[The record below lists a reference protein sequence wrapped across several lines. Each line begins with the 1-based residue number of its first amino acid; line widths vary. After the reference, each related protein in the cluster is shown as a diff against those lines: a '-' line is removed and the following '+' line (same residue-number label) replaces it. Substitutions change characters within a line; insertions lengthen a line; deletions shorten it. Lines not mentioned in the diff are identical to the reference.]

1 MNQEAIAIVQKCLDT
16 QDPYLDLG
24 SLGLSDEDF
33 AEGTELDGLL
43 RQCSH
48 LETLVLSNNWW
59 QWDADGKWREYE
71 SRNTGGRNH
80 FATHP
85 PALAKTSG
93 LLTLVMAGE
102 IGNKWGISD
111 MGFVAG
117 LKGLQQLNI
126 SYNQIS
132 EIRGLE
138 GLSALQQLDL
148 TSNQISKISGLEGLS
163 ALQELDLSSNQISE
177 ISGLEG
183 LSALRQ
189 LDLSSNQ
196 ISEIKGLEGLSAL
209 QQLDLSSNK
218 IGEISWLEGLSALQ
232 QLDLSSNKIGEISGL
247 EGLSALQQLSI
258 GGNQISEIK
267 GLEGLSALQQ
277 LSIGGNQISEIS
289 GLEGLSALQELR
301 LYNNQI
307 SEISGL
313 EGLSALQE
321 LYLSSNQIS
330 EISGLEHLTAL
341 EKLEIS
347 NNKIS
352 NISGLLPWLKRTANP
367 LQIVLKVFPPH
378 KVEKGELNVYG
389 NPLTTPPISVVKKGN
404 EAVLRY
410 FEKIAKEGQDYIYE
424 AKLILVGEGSAGK
437 TSLQVRLQ
445 DAKAKLPKQDKRTRG
460 IQIADWPFKTSK
472 GRPHIAHIWDFG
484 GQDVYYPV
492 HRFFLT
498 ENAVFVLLASTRQ
511 TTHNFDYWIPTIFQ
525 FGGKSPIILGQTCHD
540 GNKVAWNDLGFY
552 MGSDN
557 FNIIKTGALP
567 YQELNLVN
575 KNEGLVKIK
584 KTIVEQL
591 TSLPHYGK
599 GVPKTWVTVRDK
611 IAAMAPKTACIPFS
625 KFKELCR
632 AISSEGFADAVA
644 VDDCAGFLH
653 SIGVV
658 LWYADIAGLKDWVV
672 LQPEWAM
679 KAVYKIIDDAD
690 IQKRR
695 GIILAKDFKRLWSE
709 GCYEG
714 MHDVLKQMLE
724 VFKIAFPKKH
734 PKGDYIIPARLLSMP
749 AEARWQIAE
758 PCLRLEYKYEFMPR
772 GMVNQLS
779 AELSRYIIADEQV
792 WNDAVNFKNNDAS
805 CQVTEDFYNRFIRI
819 FATGKDARALVM
831 LVMNGLQDITDG
843 YRGVTPQIIVP
854 CTCKKCEKSSK
865 PITFEYDRLLEWS
878 KEREQVTC
886 NNSGETL
893 RIDDLLYHVGLR
905 NPEKEK
911 NTNSKNKTIK
921 VFLASSAELK
931 EDREKF
937 EIFINRENK
946 RLNEQ
951 GIFIELNLWE
961 DFIDAMSQTRLQDEY
976 NKVVRGCDI
985 FVSLFFTKVG
995 KYTAE
1000 EFEQAFGQFQATG
1013 KPYVYTYFKDEY
1025 VKIDKLNKPD
1035 MDSKFEFQEKL
1046 KALGHFPTTYSNID
1060 NLKFQFKAQLEKLLP
1075 GL

>member
-1 MNQEAIAIVQKCLDT
+1 LIPL
-16 QDPYLDLG
+16 
-24 SLGLSDEDF
+24 
-33 AEGTELDGLL
+33 
-43 RQCSH
+43 
-48 LETLVLSNNWW
+48 
-59 QWDADGKWREYE
+59 
-71 SRNTGGRNH
+71 
-80 FATHP
+80 
-85 PALAKTSG
+85 
-93 LLTLVMAGE
+93 
-102 IGNKWGISD
+102 
-111 MGFVAG
+111 
-117 LKGLQQLNI
+117 
-126 SYNQIS
+126 
-132 EIRGLE
+132 
-138 GLSALQQLDL
+138 
-148 TSNQISKISGLEGLS
+148 
-163 ALQELDLSSNQISE
+163 
-177 ISGLEG
+177 
-183 LSALRQ
+183 
-189 LDLSSNQ
+189 
-196 ISEIKGLEGLSAL
+196 
-209 QQLDLSSNK
+209 
-218 IGEISWLEGLSALQ
+218 
-232 QLDLSSNKIGEISGL
+232 
-247 EGLSALQQLSI
+247 
-258 GGNQISEIK
+258 
-267 GLEGLSALQQ
+267 
-277 LSIGGNQISEIS
+277 
-289 GLEGLSALQELR
+289 
-301 LYNNQI
+301 
-307 SEISGL
+307 
-313 EGLSALQE
+313 
-321 LYLSSNQIS
+321 
-330 EISGLEHLTAL
+330 
-341 EKLEIS
+341 
-347 NNKIS
+347 
-352 NISGLLPWLKRTANP
+352 LKRDEKP
-367 LQIVLKVFPPH
+367 LELVWQEESHFIKS
-378 KVEKGELNVYG
+378 GELNVYD
-389 NPLTTPPISVVKKGN
+389 NPIIIPPIEVVKRGN
-404 EAVLRY
+404 KAVLRY
-410 FEKIAKEGQDYIYE
+410 FEKIAQEGQDYIYE

-445 DAKAKLPKQDKRTRG
+445 DAKAKLPQQDKRTRG
-460 IQIADWPFKTSK
+460 IQIADWSFKTSK

-540 GNKVAWNDLGFY
+540 GNKVAWNDLGY
-552 MGSDN
+552 YIGSDN

-567 YQELNLVN
+567 YQELNLTN
-575 KNEGLVKIK
+575 KNEGLAKIK

-695 GIILAKDFKRLWSE
+695 GVILAKDFKRLWSE

-749 AEARWQIAE
+749 AEDRWQIAE

-792 WNDAVNFKNNDAS
+792 WNDAVNFKSNDAS

-819 FATGKDARALVM
+819 VATGKDARALVM

-854 CTCKKCEKSSK
+854 CTCKKCEKSTK

-878 KEREQVTC
+878 KEREMVTC
-886 NNSGETL
+886 NNSGDTL

-905 NPEKEK
+905 NPEKEAK
-911 NTNSKNKTIK
+911 IRGMKK
-921 VFLASSAELK
+921 
-931 EDREKF
+931 
-937 EIFINRENK
+937 IFISYSKHDEEFK
-946 RLNEQ
+946 EEFHSHLVTLWEQ
-951 GIFIELNLWE
+951 GLAY
-961 DFIDAMSQTRLQDEY
+961 DFNCKQIDLGAEWDPAIQQEIDE
-976 NKVVRGCDI
+976 CDI
-985 FVSLFFTKVG
+985 MICLVSKGFLNTPYIRNNEVNVALGKGKQVIPVIIKPCDWENSNIGQLYAPLRGKPVSL
-995 KYTAE
+995 
-1000 EFEQAFGQFQATG
+1000 
-1013 KPYVYTYFKDEY
+1013 
-1025 VKIDKLNKPD
+1025 N
-1035 MDSKFEFQEKL
+1035 
-1046 KALGHFPTTYSNID
+1046 H
-1060 NLKFQFKAQLEKLLP
+1060 EKLLRNIYEETTSIERDAHWTNIIKE
-1075 GL
+1075 LREKVFKA